1 MGKKS
6 RIRQQRE
13 KKELEKEVAYR
24 KDLEHQSNSEKGN
37 LRRAFR
43 ETDCECS
50 ENLDY
55 GQLGQEALL
64 RRETKYGWE
73 ETKTQEK
80 RNLYAGVK
88 IRLPPKQ
95 RR

>member
-6 RIRQQRE
+6 RLRQQRE
-13 KKELEKEVAYR
+13 RKELEKEVAYQ
-24 KDLEHQSNSEKGN
+24 KDLEYQSNLEKGN
-37 LRRAFR
+37 LKRAFL
-43 ETDCECS
+43 ETDCECP

-55 GQLGQEALL
+55 EQIGNEALL

-73 ETKTQEK
+73 ETKTQER
-80 RNLYAGVK
+80 RNLYAGVRV
-88 IRLPPKQ
+88 RLTPK

>member
-37 LRRAFR
+37 LKRAFL
-43 ETDCECS
+43 ETDCECPD
-50 ENLDY
+50 NLDY
-55 GQLGQEALL
+55 EQIGNEALL

-73 ETKTQEK
+73 ETKTQER
-80 RNLYAGVK
+80 RNLYAGVRG
-88 IRLPPKQ
+88 RLTPK

>member
-6 RIRQQRE
+6 RIRKQRE
-13 KKELEKEVAYR
+13 KKEFEKEVAYQ
-24 KDLEHQSNSEKGN
+24 KDLELQSNSETGN
-37 LRRAFR
+37 LRRAFL
-43 ETDCECS
+43 ETDCECP

-64 RRETKYGWE
+64 RRETKYGWQ
-73 ETKTQEK
+73 ETKIQEK
-80 RNLYAGVK
+80 RNLYSK
-88 IRLPPKQ
+88 QIRLAPK

>member
-13 KKELEKEVAYR
+13 RKELEKEVAYQ
-24 KDLEHQSNSEKGN
+24 KDLEYQSNSEKGN
-37 LRRAFR
+37 LKRAFL
-43 ETDCECS
+43 ETDCECP

-55 GQLGQEALL
+55 EQIGNEALL
-64 RRETKYGWE
+64 RRETKLGWE
-73 ETKTQEK
+73 ETKTQER
-80 RNLYAGVK
+80 RNLYAGVRV
-88 IRLPPKQ
+88 RLTPK

>member
-13 KKELEKEVAYR
+13 RKELEKEVAYQ
-24 KDLEHQSNSEKGN
+24 KDLEYQSNSEKGN
-37 LRRAFR
+37 LKRAFL
-43 ETDCECS
+43 ETDCECP

-55 GQLGQEALL
+55 EQLGKEALL
-64 RRETKYGWE
+64 RRETKYGWQ

-80 RNLYAGVK
+80 RNLYAGVRV
-88 IRLPPKQ
+88 RLTPK

>member
-6 RIRQQRE
+6 RLRQQRE
-13 KKELEKEVAYR
+13 RKELEKEVAYQ
-24 KDLEHQSNSEKGN
+24 KDLEYQSNSEKGN
-37 LRRAFR
+37 LKRAFL
-43 ETDCECS
+43 ETDCECP

-55 GQLGQEALL
+55 EQIGNEALL
-64 RRETKYGWE
+64 RRETKLGWE

-80 RNLYAGVK
+80 RNLYAGVRV
-88 IRLPPKQ
+88 RLTPK